1 MQEIESN
8 KSIQPT
14 SSREIA
20 PAVETFG
27 AELETFLG
35 RVELPRDDILVPYER
50 RRPVF
55 QNLPTVLE
63 SLTHEQKSVA
73 VYISKFVAA
82 CAVGLFDAG
91 LNYLWNE
98 TIRNLREKVA
108 RFDLSYFFDSVVS
121 DATRRAKLRTE
132 ADLEKLDDWELIRGC
147 HSTGII
153 SENGYRHL
161 DYIRNMRNH
170 ASAAHPNQ
178 NDITG
183 LQIISW
189 LETCIV
195 EVLAREPAGP
205 VIEVRKLLHS
215 IRTEQLTES
224 DLPQIEKALPSL
236 PEDLSTSLLRAL
248 IGMYTDRE
256 IDSQVRENIRLVAK
270 PVWDIAP
277 AEARRQAGVGQA
289 TLAANGEVTRS
300 NLAREFIE
308 IVDGIDFLSVST
320 LTTEISAALDNL
332 ETAHNGWQ
340 NFYAEPAPARML
352 QRLIPRN
359 GNVPRA
365 VMSRY
370 VKMLTLC
377 TIGNGY
383 GVSWA
388 AEGYYQDLMSRF
400 SDNHI
405 FLFIN
410 LVRDPEVSSRLRFP
424 NCAGRYQ
431 SLATQMKDRAVR
443 PRLKEVLTF
452 IESFDRGQVHRIISS
467 RDFNRLRQTLQ
478 T

>member
-1 MQEIESN
+1 METN
-8 KSIQPT
+8 MSIQLA
-14 SSREIA
+14 SSNEIA

-27 AELETFLG
+27 AELETFLDIVG
-35 RVELPRDDILVPYER
+35 LPKDGILVPYER

-63 SLTHEQKSVA
+63 SLTDEQRLAA
-73 VYISKFVAA
+73 VYVSKFVAA

-98 TIRNLREKVA
+98 TIRNLRQKVA

-121 DATRRAKLRTE
+121 DANRRSKLRTE

-147 HSTGII
+147 HTTGII
-153 SENGYRHL
+153 SENGFRHL

-178 NDITG
+178 NEITG
-183 LQIISW
+183 LQISSW

-195 EVLAREPAGP
+195 EVLAREPSGP

-215 IRTEQLTES
+215 LRTEQLSEA
-224 DLPQIEKALPSL
+224 DVPQIEAALPSL

-248 IGMYTDRE
+248 LGMYTDKD
-256 IDSQVRENIRLVAK
+256 IDSQIRDNIRLVAK
-270 PVWDIAP
+270 MVWEVASV
-277 AEARRQAGVGQA
+277 EARRQAGIQQA
-289 TLAANGEVTRS
+289 TLAANGEVSRS

-308 IVDGIDFLSVST
+308 IVDGLEFLPDST
-320 LTTEISAALDNL
+320 LATEISTALDNL
-332 ETAHNGWQ
+332 EVAHNGWH

-352 QRLIPRN
+352 HHLIPGN
-359 GNVPRA
+359 GDVPRA
-365 VMSRY
+365 VLTKY
-370 VKMLTLC
+370 VKTLTLC
-377 TIGNGY
+377 SIGNGY

-388 AEGYYQDLMSRF
+388 AEEHYQDLISRF
-400 SDNHI
+400 SDNQI
-405 FLFIN
+405 YAFIN
-410 LVRDPEVSSRLRFP
+410 LVRDPEVASRLQFRG
-424 NCAGRYQ
+424 CARRYQ
-431 SLATQMKDRAVR
+431 ALAAQLKDRAIR

-452 IESFDRGQVHRIISS
+452 IEGFNQDQLHGVSS
-467 RDFNRLRQTLQ
+467 NGDFNRLRQTLQ

>member
-1 MQEIESN
+1 METN
-8 KSIQPT
+8 RSIQPV
-14 SSREIA
+14 SSNEIA
-20 PAVETFG
+20 PAVEAFG
-27 AELETFLG
+27 GELETFLDFVG
-35 RVELPRDDILVPYER
+35 LPKDGISVPYER

-63 SLTHEQKSVA
+63 SLADEQRSAA

-121 DATRRAKLRTE
+121 DANRRSKLRTE

-147 HSTGII
+147 HTTGII

-178 NDITG
+178 NEITG
-183 LQIISW
+183 LQISSW

-195 EVLAREPAGP
+195 EVLAREPEGP

-215 IRTEQLTES
+215 LRTEQLSEA
-224 DLPQIEKALPSL
+224 DVPQIETALPSL

-248 IGMYTDRE
+248 IGMYTDND
-256 IDSQVRENIRLVAK
+256 IDSQVRNNIKLVAK
-270 PVWDIAP
+270 TVWEVAPV
-277 AEARRQAGVGQA
+277 EARRQAGVQQA

-308 IVDGIDFLSVST
+308 IVDGLEFLTDST
-320 LTTEISAALDNL
+320 LATEIAAALDNL
-332 ETAHNGWQ
+332 ETAHNGWH

-352 QRLIPRN
+352 HRLIPGN
-359 GNVPRA
+359 GDVPRA
-365 VMSRY
+365 VLTKY

-377 TIGNGY
+377 SIGDGY

-388 AEGYYQDLMSRF
+388 AVGYYQDLMSRF
-400 SDNHI
+400 SDNQIHTY
-405 FLFIN
+405 IN
-410 LVRDPEVSSRLRFP
+410 LVRDPEVASRLQFP
-424 NCAGRYQ
+424 NCAGSYQ

-443 PRLKEVLTF
+443 PRLKEVLAF
-452 IESFDRGQVHRIISS
+452 IEGFDRDQLYRITSS
-467 RDFNRLRQTLQ
+467 GDFNRLRQTLQ

>member
-1 MQEIESN
+1 MEN
-8 KSIQPT
+8 NRSIQLA
-14 SSREIA
+14 SSTQIA

-27 AELETFLG
+27 AQLETYLDIVG
-35 RVELPRDDILVPYER
+35 LPKDSILVPYER

-63 SLTHEQKSVA
+63 SLTDEQRLAA

-121 DATRRAKLRTE
+121 DANRRSKLRTE

-147 HSTGII
+147 HTTGII

-178 NDITG
+178 NEITG
-183 LQIISW
+183 LQISSW

-195 EVLAREPAGP
+195 EVLAREPEGP

-215 IRTEQLTES
+215 LRTEQLSEA
-224 DLPQIEKALPSL
+224 DVPQIEAALPSL
-236 PEDLSTSLLRAL
+236 PEDLATSLLRAL
-248 IGMYTDRE
+248 IGMYTDKD
-256 IDSQVRENIRLVAK
+256 IDSHIRDNIRLVAK
-270 PVWDIAP
+270 MVWEVAP
-277 AEARRQAGVGQA
+277 IEARRQAGVQQA

-308 IVDGIDFLSVST
+308 IVDGLDFLPDST
-320 LTTEISAALDNL
+320 LATEIAGALDNL
-332 ETAHNGWQ
+332 ETAHNGWN
-340 NFYAEPAPARML
+340 NFHTEPVPARML
-352 QRLIPRN
+352 HRLIPGN
-359 GNVPRA
+359 GDVPRA
-365 VMSRY
+365 VLTKY
-370 VKMLTLC
+370 VKTLTMC
-377 TIGNGY
+377 TIGNGR
-383 GVSWA
+383 GFSWA
-388 AEGYYQDLMSRF
+388 ADGYYQDLMSRF
-400 SDNHI
+400 SDNQI
-405 FLFIN
+405 LAFIN
-410 LVRDPEVSSRLRFP
+410 LVRDPEVASRLQFQL
-424 NCAGRYQ
+424 CANRYQ
-431 SLATQMKDRAVR
+431 SLATQLKNRAVR
-443 PRLKEVLTF
+443 PRLKEVLAF
-452 IESFDRGQVHRIISS
+452 IEGFNRDQLHRIASTG
-467 RDFNRLRQTLQ
+467 DFNRLRQTLQ